1 MPEGDAERRMKKFL
15 IFLILLCVVWIA
27 KLSYDLL
34 QFQQAQTEMQQTL
47 QQLEN
52 NSANLNDQLVALQ
65 RQNPTQGSSASSA
78 ASTQPDGTAS
88 ANLLSIDP
96 IVLIRQQL
104 DLVDFALQQ
113 QQYHFALEKLS
124 QLNLKI
130 EEYALAPALKQSLH
144 QVIAKDQQL
153 IQQAVQARND
163 QQQQINQLLQQ
174 LDQAL
179 IQEGQQSQMKPA
191 TAEDRSFW
199 QRWLVVEPATAPATD
214 LMQRAVILKEVQFRL
229 LLARQA
235 LNQGQYLEYQK
246 DLTEIMKILAQL
258 PDAQAQ
264 KLRKQVE
271 KIKGLSVVP
280 MPILNTRALLGA

>member
-1 MPEGDAERRMKKFL
+1 MKKFL
-15 IFLILLCVVWIA
+15 IFLILLCVAWIA

-78 ASTQPDGTAS
+78 ASTQPEGTAS

-179 IQEGQQSQMKPA
+179 IQEGQQAQLKPA
-191 TAEDRSFW
+191 KAEDRSFW

>member
-15 IFLILLCVVWIA
+15 IFLILLCVAWIA

-78 ASTQPDGTAS
+78 ASIQPDGTAS

-179 IQEGQQSQMKPA
+179 IQEGQQAQMKPA
-191 TAEDRSFW
+191 KAEDRSFW